1 MHESK
6 EQKSAWIFEIL
17 SGKKEDE
24 VSQKDIGLQIEIRG
38 FARCIETVDYE
49 EGLTQ
54 EYVEEMLKKNFFI
67 GKIAYEYIQ
76 RSYSRKR
83 KVKILFIKSD
93 FSRIERNFATNG
105 IIKIKIPVFEDWI

>member
-38 FARCIETVDYE
+38 FARCIETVD
-49 EGLTQ
+49 
-54 EYVEEMLKKNFFI
+54 
-67 GKIAYEYIQ
+67 
-76 RSYSRKR
+76 
-83 KVKILFIKSD
+83 
-93 FSRIERNFATNG
+93 
-105 IIKIKIPVFEDWI
+105 

>member
-17 SGKKEDE
+17 SGKKEEE

-93 FSRIERNFATNG
+93 FPRIERNFAING
-105 IIKIKIPVFEDWI
+105 IIKIKNPVFEDWI

>member
-17 SGKKEDE
+17 SGKKEE
-24 VSQKDIGLQIEIRG
+24 EIEIRG

-93 FSRIERNFATNG
+93 FPRIERNFATNG
-105 IIKIKIPVFEDWI
+105 IIKIKIPVFEYWI

>member
-1 MHESK
+1 MNLRNKSQHGFSK
-6 EQKSAWIFEIL
+6 SLVE
-17 SGKKEDE
+17 E

-93 FSRIERNFATNG
+93 FPRIERNFATNG
-105 IIKIKIPVFEDWI
+105 IIKIKNPVFED